1 MSLLRRFTNLFTRS
15 RVEREIDA
23 ELRAHI
29 DLRTADNIAS
39 GMPPAA
45 ARRDALLRFG
55 NPIAAKERVTGS
67 DVALSLDSIWAD
79 LRFAF
84 RQLRKNPGFAL
95 TAIAVLALGICASV
109 AIFAFVDAVLIT
121 PLPYTQPNR
130 LMALFESNPLGPR
143 FHLSYLDYL
152 DYKNRNKSFQSLELY
167 DSNTFA
173 MNTTSGL
180 QRVDGMDISAGFLRT
195 LGITPILGRDFHPGE
210 DQLGAPRVAL
220 LSYAAWQNRYGARP
234 DALGQSVTLNGET
247 YTLVGV
253 LPAGFHFAAA
263 GPAEFWTAVQ
273 PSPKPENRGAHYLAA
288 IGRLKDEVTLSAT
301 AADMSVIAAQL
312 AKDFPDSDDGRGATV
327 VPWTE
332 VVTGNLR
339 PILLLLMS
347 GAILLL
353 LIATVNTSSLLL
365 VRSENRRREIALRG
379 ALGATRGRLTRQFI
393 TEGLTLAAI
402 SSVLGLAGAYAAIR
416 VLTKLVPAGMIG
428 DMPYLKGLGLNP
440 HTIGFALLIAALA
453 ALQFSMTPFL
463 RLSLSDVRSSLNG
476 SRSEANSSAGAV
488 WRHLGS
494 NLVVLELA
502 IAMVLLSGA
511 GLLGRSFY
519 RLMRV
524 DVGMQTDHIAMIRL
538 RAPSTPAY
546 ANNNQIVALSHR
558 VLDAV
563 RHLPGVE
570 SAAVAH
576 QVPLA
581 NVAGGSSTF
590 EIVGQP
596 AHGPSNEANAR
607 QVSADYFSTIR
618 ARLLRGRFFTE
629 ADDATKPR
637 VLIVNQSFARKYF
650 PGQDPI
656 GKQIRYDDVRNP
668 AQIVGVLDNIKEGP
682 MDAEVAPAFYTPYDQ
697 APDGLFNVIV
707 RTAEAPQSMLGT
719 LETTLRNV
727 EPGFLV
733 YSGETMEDR
742 INLSQSAY
750 LHRSSAWLVGGFAIM
765 ALLLGVV
772 GLYGVIAYSVS
783 QRTREIGVRMALG
796 AQRGSVYRL
805 VMTEAGRLIALGIAA
820 GLLCSIAA
828 AALMRSL
835 LFGTAPWDAPTLIAV
850 AAILTVSAALAS
862 YIPARRAASVN
873 PMEALRAE

>member
-23 ELRAHI
+23 ELKAHI

-55 NPIAAKERVTGS
+55 NPTVAKERVTSS
-67 DVALSLDSIWAD
+67 DVTLSLDSIGAD

-130 LMALFESNPLGPR
+130 LMALFESNPLGPC

-173 MNTTSGL
+173 MNTASGL
-180 QRVDGMDISAGFLRT
+180 QRVDGVDISAGFLRT
-195 LGITPILGRDFHPGE
+195 LGITPVLGRDFHPGE
-210 DQLGAPRVAL
+210 DQLGAPRVVL

-234 DALGQSVTLNGET
+234 DALGQSVTLDGET

-273 PSPKPENRGAHYLAA
+273 ASPKPDNRGAHYLAA
-288 IGRLKDEVTLSAT
+288 IGRLKDGVTFSTA

-312 AKDFPDSDDGRGATV
+312 AKDYPDSDDGRGATV

-416 VLTKLVPAGMIG
+416 VLTKLIPASMLA
-428 DMPYLKGLGLNP
+428 DMPYLKSLGLNA

-453 ALQFSMTPFL
+453 ALQFSLTPFL
-463 RLSLSDVRSSLNG
+463 RLSLSDVRGSLNG
-476 SRSEANSSAGAV
+476 GRSEASSSAGAV

-494 NLVVLELA
+494 NLVVLELT

-511 GLLGRSFY
+511 GLLARSFY

-524 DVGMQTDHIAMIRL
+524 DVGMQTDHLAMIRL

-546 ANNNQIVALSHR
+546 AKDDQIVALSHR

-563 RHLPGVE
+563 KQLPGVE
-570 SAAVAH
+570 SAAIAH

-596 AHGPSNEANAR
+596 AHGPSNEANDR
-607 QVSADYFSTIR
+607 QVSTDYFSTIR

-637 VLIVNQSFARKYF
+637 VLIVNQSFARKFF

-656 GKQIRYDDVRNP
+656 GKQIGYDDARNP

-697 APDGLFNVIV
+697 APDSLFNVIV

-719 LETTLRNV
+719 LETTLRAV

-742 INLSQSAY
+742 INQSQSAY
-750 LHRSSAWLVGGFAIM
+750 LHRSSAWLVGGFAVM

-835 LFGTAPWDAPTLIAV
+835 LFGTAPWDATTLIAV
-850 AAILTVSAALAS
+850 AAILTVSATLAS